1 MPLILFPG
9 APPPDPGTIYTLTLR
24 AQTLPA
30 QRLLLTLR
38 AATAP
43 GTYRVTLALRAG
55 TAPGPAGR
63 LTLTLHAQTT
73 GRSGDPPV
81 ASEVLLGQPPIVT
94 VTRLTLN
101 GIPLDG
107 ISWQHT
113 RHEMYVEAEFTVR
126 GAVRPA
132 RGDLMSVEVQQRL
145 PGQGLTTV
153 QYEPV
158 PADGDYTV
166 TRAPDGGYRTT
177 FSGRTTQDQD
187 LQNTRL
193 SELIP
198 WVASPSRQI
207 QSPNYRS
214 VTRQVA
220 GVQDIVT
227 LAFTEAGQNLSGLDV
242 LQGEYWEETRREF
255 STSGRSPLDVF
266 GDTYGRL
273 STRLILLNSSW
284 NLWLMLPPGMADGA
298 VRLRPEFLTALR
310 EQAESSR
317 TPARLTLQVGDLFT
331 QVEDYLE
338 EVVTTGT
345 LPDVVGED
353 GEPQRLEI
361 RDKPATQF
369 EVSRDAVVT
378 GFVDRDGRR
387 TATLTRKQGGR
398 VVQTVEVTV
407 GDIEVT
413 SNSEEEGLE
422 QYRLFTLRN
431 PYWTGY
437 FALFDHRRFERAVF
451 SVTET
456 TFTYLPGSEGSQAL
470 AESLTTRTAYTYT
483 YTTDPAPA
491 SGLPTELADLVPG
504 AIQGDLLGR
513 EGTRIR
519 NVWSPQGGWLRERMT
534 VESRVGE
541 LGQRGLDEPSTAPP
555 PVAMT
560 VEEYVTLES
569 YKPTGDGYWLY
580 TRTRTGPQK
589 LPVRDMDA
597 GEIVKT
603 ERRVGV
609 LEHSVEITEN
619 APPTLRED
627 VPDVDAQ
634 AAGTVNDDQA
644 GGGDQEGSVS
654 GLPWPRVTYLRDP
667 QVATVL
673 NQDGPAPEVS
683 VTLDVVRE
691 QDRAQTLAGL
701 LNTDYRPRVTR
712 TLSTPEARA
721 LRPGQA
727 LDGLG
732 IIRLV
737 TARGQGQAHTLEVET
752 VEIQRE

>member
-1 MPLILFPG
+1 MPFILTRRRG
-9 APPPDPGTIYTLTLR
+9 RRVTLTLR
-24 AQTLPA
+24 ARTREA
-30 QRLLLTLR
+30 QRLTLTLR
-38 AATAP
+38 ASAAP
-43 GTYRVTLALRAG
+43 GTYRVTLALRAR
-55 TAPGPAGR
+55 TAPDPAR
-63 LTLTLHAQTT
+63 IYTLVLHAQTT
-73 GRSGDPPV
+73 GGASDPPLR
-81 ASEVLLGQPPIVT
+81 SEVLFGQLPIVT

-126 GAVRPA
+126 GLIRPNL
-132 RGDLMSVEVQQRL
+132 GDVMSVEVQQRL
-145 PGQGLTTV
+145 PQAGLTAV

-193 SELIP
+193 PELIP

-220 GVQDIVT
+220 GVRDIVT
-227 LAFTEAGQNLSGLDV
+227 LAFTEAGQDLSGLDV

-255 STSGRSPLDVF
+255 STGGRSPLDVF

-273 STRLILLNSSW
+273 NTRLILLDAIR
-284 NLWLMLPPGMADGA
+284 NLWLMLPPGVADGA
-298 VRLRPEFLTALR
+298 FQLRPEFLTALS
-310 EQAESSR
+310 EQAEYSR
-317 TPARLTLQVGDLFT
+317 TPARLTLQIGDLFT
-331 QVEDYLE
+331 QVEDYLQ

-361 RDKPATQF
+361 QDRPAARF
-369 EVSRDAVVT
+369 EVSPDAVVT

-387 TATLTRKQGGR
+387 TATLTRKRGGR
-398 VVQTVEVTV
+398 VVQVVEVITGV
-407 GDIEVT
+407 IELTEPVT
-413 SNSEEEGLE
+413 PDDVLAR
-422 QYRLFTLRN
+422 YRTLLHTS
-431 PYWTGY
+431 PYWQGQLIQL
-437 FALFDHRRFERAVF
+437 AQKRVLNVVF

-456 TFTYLPGSEGSQAL
+456 TFTYLPGSTESQAL
-470 AESLTTRTAYTYT
+470 AESLTIRTAYTFT
-483 YTTDPAPA
+483 YTTVPQGAQGIPQ
-491 SGLPTELADLVPG
+491 ELASLVPG
-504 AIQGDLLGR
+504 AVQGDLLGR
-513 EGTRIR
+513 ESTRMR
-519 NVWSPQGGWLRERMT
+519 NVWSPQGGWLRERIT
-534 VESRVGE
+534 VESRAGE
-541 LGQRGLDEPSTAPP
+541 LGQTGLDEPATAPP
-555 PVAMT
+555 PIALT
-560 VEEYVTLES
+560 VEEYTTTET
-569 YKPTGDGYWLY
+569 YKPTGAGLWLY

-609 LEHSVEITEN
+609 LEHSMELTEN
-619 APPTLRED
+619 APPTLREE

-634 AAGTVNDDQA
+634 ATGTVSSD
-644 GGGDQEGSVS
+644 DQEGSIS

-667 QVATVL
+667 QIAMIE
-673 NQDGPAPEVS
+673 NQDGPAPEVN
-683 VTLDVVRE
+683 VTLDVVRQ
-691 QDRAQTLAGL
+691 QDRAQILAGL
-701 LNTDYRPRVTR
+701 LNTDYRPRVIR
-712 TLSTPEARA
+712 TVQTPQAAR
-721 LRPGQA
+721 LRPGIS
-727 LDGLG
+727 LG
-732 IIRLV
+732 ELGVIRLV
-737 TARGQGQAHTLEVET
+737 TARGQGHAHTLEVET

>member
-1 MPLILFPG
+1 MPFILTRRRG
-9 APPPDPGTIYTLTLR
+9 RRVTLTLR
-24 AQTLPA
+24 ARTRET
-30 QRLLLTLR
+30 QRLTLTLR
-38 AATAP
+38 ASAAP

-73 GRSGDPPV
+73 GRAGDPPV
-81 ASEVLLGQPPIVT
+81 ASEVLLGQPPLFT
-94 VTRLTLN
+94 RTRLLLA
-101 GIPLDG
+101 GVPLDG
-107 ISWQHT
+107 LSWQHT
-113 RHEMYVEAEFTVR
+113 RHDGYAEAEFTVR

-132 RGDLMSVEVQQRL
+132 RGDMMSVEVQQRL

-220 GVQDIVT
+220 GVRDIVT
-227 LAFTEAGQNLSGLDV
+227 LAFTEAGQDLSGLDV

-255 STSGRSPLDVF
+255 STGGRSPLDVF

-273 STRLILLNSSW
+273 NTRLILLNASW
-284 NLWLMLPPGMADGA
+284 NLWLMLPPGTADGA
-298 VRLRPEFLTALR
+298 ARLRPEFLTALQ

-331 QVEDYLE
+331 QVEDYLQ

-361 RDKPATQF
+361 QDRPAARF

-387 TATLTRKQGGR
+387 TATLTRKRGGR
-398 VVQTVEVTV
+398 VVQVVEVIT
-407 GDIEVT
+407 GLIELTEPVT
-413 SNSEEEGLE
+413 PDDVLAR
-422 QYRLFTLRN
+422 YRTLLHTS
-431 PYWTGY
+431 PYWQGQLIQL
-437 FALFDHRRFERAVF
+437 AQKRVLNVVF

-456 TFTYLPGSEGSQAL
+456 TFTYLPGSTDSQAL

-483 YTTDPAPA
+483 YTTVPQGAQGIPA
-491 SGLPTELADLVPG
+491 ELASLVPG
-504 AIQGDLLGR
+504 AVQGDLLGR
-513 EGTRIR
+513 ESTRVR
-519 NVWSPQGGWLRERMT
+519 NVWSPQGGWLRERIT

-541 LGQRGLDEPSTAPP
+541 LGQTGLDDPGTAPP
-555 PVAMT
+555 PVALT
-560 VEEYVTLES
+560 VEEYTTTET
-569 YKPTGDGYWLY
+569 YKPTGGGYWLY
-580 TRTRTGPQK
+580 TRLRIGPQK

-603 ERRVGV
+603 ERRIGV
-609 LEHSVEITEN
+609 LEHTTELTEN
-619 APPTLRED
+619 APPTLRDE

-634 AAGTVNDDQA
+634 ATGTVDSDDR
-644 GGGDQEGSVS
+644 EGSIS

-737 TARGQGQAHTLEVET
+737 TARGQGHNHTLEVET
-752 VEIQRE
+752 VEIRRE